1 LRAFEARFRATGT
14 EEGTVMATVIAF
26 VFGEF
31 SDGRQMEILTEV
43 RSRERA
49 LRLLKD
55 GVRRRERRSRVRKP
69 SRVIT

>member
-69 SRVIT
+69 PRVIT

>member
-14 EEGTVMATVIAF
+14 VEGSVMATVIAF
-26 VFGEF
+26 VFGEL

-49 LRLLKD
+49 LRLLED